1 MMIRKRLSNGPAV
14 RVSRQGGDGKKA
26 TSLKTTLSCGVGRAN
41 RSSER
46 GAEARAR
53 EILREIAG
61 VSKRNDSKGQ

>member
-26 TSLKTTLSCGVGRAN
+26 TSVKTTLSCGVARAN

-46 GAEARAR
+46 KAEDRAR
-53 EILREIAG
+53 EILRELTGRSISRRIG
-61 VSKRNDSKGQ
+61 S